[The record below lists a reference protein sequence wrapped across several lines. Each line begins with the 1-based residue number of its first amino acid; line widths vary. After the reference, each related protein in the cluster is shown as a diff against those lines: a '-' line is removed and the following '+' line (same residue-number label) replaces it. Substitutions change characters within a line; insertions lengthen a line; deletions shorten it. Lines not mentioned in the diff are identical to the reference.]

1 MNKMNGTAGTEHA
14 FRQWKLRSLRRGR
27 TRALGPVES
36 AKMRAL
42 GRSDARHGFPRQIED
57 GRWLSAALKKELDA
71 YEQFGAEIWG
81 RMQIDMEPLHRE
93 AACRIEE
100 ILRLRREIAHC
111 RLDAPDRPSPEELT
125 VRRKGE
131 EALTDKQI
139 RDRRLRECKKRAAP
153 FHAKLRAMQDRLRAA
168 EEALGQLR
176 SRIVES
182 DNAARM
188 ICARVHDHT
197 QMRIDAYWGEA
208 VRIHPR
214 GDEMPPVPQL
224 TAASA
229 AEQTYVQR
237 HRALYEKLETALAE
251 MAGRDND
258 DQTEVA

>member
-1 MNKMNGTAGTEHA
+1 MKTNE
-14 FRQWKLRSLRRGR
+14 L
-27 TRALGPVES
+27 
-36 AKMRAL
+36 
-42 GRSDARHGFPRQIED
+42 
-57 GRWLSAALKKELDA
+57 KEL
-71 YEQFGAEIWG
+71 GADELAAKI
-81 RMQIDMEPLHRE
+81 RE
-93 AACRIEE
+93 ARAELADLKLKHASKAEVEKPVRM
-100 ILRLRREIAHC
+100 RGLRREIAHC

-153 FHAKLRAMQDRLRAA
+153 FHAKLRAMQDQLRAA

-237 HRALYEKLETALAE
+237 HRALYEKLETVLAE